1 LGVEFRLYVWFFLSR
16 KRGGWRGMLGGGGGG
31 GKWIFWDLMAIFLDT
46 FYGPQTSYKAHLVQK
61 NQPFLEKTEPFWPKT
76 GPAAPRRK
84 PLSRSTY
91 LGWVGGA
98 GTDPRSFWGKNR
110 VLFHRKIHRTKIGV
124 ELHGQ
129 IWSWSW
135 HFFYYIYLHSTYMK
149 FWSQKQTF
157 IRQISVYWG
166 QITFFRS
173 VSFP

>member
-1 LGVEFRLYVWFFLSR
+1 MVKFEVEVGTFFTIYKLKLKLKFGRGV
-16 KRGGWRGMLGGGGGG
+16 GGWG
-31 GKWIFWDLMAIFLDT
+31 WIFWDLMAIFWDT
-46 FYGPQTSYKAHLVQK
+46 FYGPQTSFKAHLVQK

-84 PLSRSTY
+84 PLSKLTY

-110 VLFHRKIHRTKIGV
+110 VLFFRKIHRTKIGV

-157 IRQISVYWG
+157 IGQISINWG
-166 QITFFRS
+166 QINFVRS
-173 VSFP
+173 VLCP